1 MEPGLVA
8 GSGVGTGCFV
18 DRQSVVN
25 VVPII
30 GCGIGRIDAER
41 LDNIDQLK
49 DAFDLGPAGQ
59 SQ

>member
-8 GSGVGTGCFV
+8 GSRVWPRCFV

-30 GCGIGRIDAER
+30 RRGVGRIDAEG
-41 LDNIDQLK
+41 LNNIDHLQST
-49 DAFDLGPAGQ
+49 FDLGPAG
-59 SQ
+59 